1 MAANIKTLAQTL
13 IGNAFDNEI
22 VAGIAQAG
30 TLTRQTQGT
39 YAAGGDRTD
48 TTTAFTL
55 QVVFKNY
62 SRFAVTAS
70 NGGILE
76 KDLKAIFP
84 PVTNLTEIVP
94 TTDRLT
100 VGGVD
105 YQIIGAET
113 KFMGSTPM
121 MFVCQ
126 VRR

>member
-1 MAANIKTLAQTL
+1 MAANIKTIAQTL

-39 YAAGGDRTD
+39 YSAGGDRTD
-48 TTTAFTL
+48 TTTAFTI
-55 QVVFKNY
+55 QVVFKNF
-62 SRFAVTAS
+62 SRFAVAAS

-76 KDLKAIFP
+76 KDLQAIFP

-100 VGGVD
+100 VASVD

-113 KFMGSTPM
+113 KFMGSTAM
-121 MFVCQ
+121 VFVCQ